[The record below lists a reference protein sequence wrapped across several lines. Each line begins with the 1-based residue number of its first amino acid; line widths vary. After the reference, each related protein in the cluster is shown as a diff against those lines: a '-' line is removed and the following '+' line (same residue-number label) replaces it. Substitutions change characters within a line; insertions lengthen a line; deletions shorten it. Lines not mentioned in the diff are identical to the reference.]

1 MFSAPILAQILW
13 TSLAT
18 ASPAVLFALAFAL
31 VLKVNRVF
39 NFAQAAVMTVA
50 FYAAYVAVSV
60 ALLPGWAGLAAAVA
74 AAVSLS
80 LVLEW
85 TGFAALR
92 RRGASAMFVFIFT
105 LVVSELVSYLAMLV
119 FGTWPATIYPS
130 LFWPVTLVGPVAVS
144 DWDLPAIGATV
155 VAVAAVFVFLRVTR
169 QGRAITAVA
178 DNPELAEFYGIRR
191 SRAYAVTMA
200 AAGLLIGVGMFTY
213 GTRSQVQPTSAIE
226 MLLFAVAA
234 TIIGGIGNLGGAVAT
249 AVVLGVVQ
257 NSSILFMPPQWQG
270 FLLYVFLFGAIVF
283 FPKGFR
289 LPARRQRLARAV
301 PTVELAPIEHEP
313 GR

>member
-39 NFAQAAVMTVA
+39 NFAQAGVMTAA
-50 FYAAYVAVSV
+50 FYAAYAAVSL
-60 ALLPGWAGLAAAVA
+60 AELPGWVGLVAALAAAVL
-74 AAVSLS
+74 LS

-85 TGFAALR
+85 TGFATLR
-92 RRGASAMFVFIFT
+92 HRGASAMFVFIFT
-105 LVVSELVSYLAMLV
+105 LVVSEMVSYIAMLV

-144 DWDLPAIGATV
+144 DWDLPSMGATIA
-155 VAVAAVFVFLRVTR
+155 AVAALFAFLRFTR
-169 QGRAITAVA
+169 QGRSITAVA

-191 SRAYAVTMA
+191 GRAYAVTMA
-200 AAGLLIGVGMFTY
+200 AAGLLIGLGMFMY
-213 GTRSQVQPTSAIE
+213 GARSQVQPTSAIE

-234 TIIGGIGNLGGAVAT
+234 TIMGGIGNLGGAVAT

-270 FLLYVFLFGAIVF
+270 FLLYVFLFAAIVF
-283 FPKGFR
+283 LPKGIR
-289 LPARRQRLARAV
+289 LPVRRKRLTRAV
-301 PTVELAPIEHEP
+301 PTVELAPLEP
-313 GR
+313 GAGG